1 MGDRV
6 APNGAALDVDVTTG
20 YGPEIFAMPAPIKG
34 QRVIQYVVKEG
45 DQGEK
50 VAYRDEALGV
60 SFKIRVPETVRV
72 GTTLKVTIHTCFRCD
87 FSLGGW
93 SSSWPY
99 RRAGED
105 FCKKCWHARV

>member
-1 MGDRV
+1 MSK
-6 APNGAALDVDVTTG
+6 
-20 YGPEIFAMPAPIKG
+20 PASLSSSAVKPSSLSSPARKPAHSP
-34 QRVIQYVVKEG
+34 VQYVVKEG

-50 VAYRDEALGV
+50 VPYRDEALGV

>member
-1 MGDRV
+1 MEGLPKRKLKIYYSFV
-6 APNGAALDVDVTTG
+6 CLLRLLLVDS
-20 YGPEIFAMPAPIKG
+20 F
-34 QRVIQYVVKEG
+34 
-45 DQGEK
+45 
-50 VAYRDEALGV
+50 GV

>member
-1 MGDRV
+1 MAFCGPTASKEFMAMAKSSCEEPRRE
-6 APNGAALDVDVTTG
+6 LRLLLVDS
-20 YGPEIFAMPAPIKG
+20 F
-34 QRVIQYVVKEG
+34 
-45 DQGEK
+45 
-50 VAYRDEALGV
+50 GV